1 VLDAP
6 APADDRSLHFVV
18 RMRWAVVLAF
28 AVLCAWWIP
37 GVQTLRHDDDVLA
50 FLPPDHPDVVAFRD
64 VADRFGMLEVGLVGL
79 RASDGGDLLV
89 PDRTESVRAIATSVS
104 ELPGVRLVLDYP
116 SFPDVRVNGDTLAV
130 DPLVPRGLDAAAIR
144 EHVLG
149 SRDAVGNLVSKDGTA
164 AVLLVYLLPAGE
176 GAAGR
181 SDQLDTIRST
191 VTQAWDGEVFFGGA
205 PFIQDTAARS
215 SRTDIERL
223 SPIVITVLT
232 IASALLL
239 RSLAAALANL
249 LVAGLG
255 VAMVVGAHGVFGE
268 PFSVVSSTTPVL
280 MVALGGAFGMHLI
293 AGFQRQ
299 RGSAPARAS
308 AALRELWLAVVLS
321 AATTAVSFF
330 ALVVMP
336 QVPMQRFGIAAGLG
350 VLLLLAMALLL
361 VPAILSFMPRW
372 ALQPRAA
379 TVVPMPVRPPI
390 WLLLVIGA
398 IGLALGSQLRA
409 DPDTRNLF
417 DPDSEPAQAD
427 AFFNEHFGGSQFMQ
441 IGVVADVREPVVLRA
456 IRDLADE
463 LRAVPGVVDVRTLAE
478 PVETLTEG
486 FGGRKGVPQTPGQAQ
501 RVLGNLADH
510 PAMAQLLVPDLS
522 GAIVHVKLAPMDGD
536 ALATSTATIRE
547 IVARAP
553 QGPLFV
559 APRADA
565 ATQPVQHEAVRR
577 RLERVLE
584 RELPPAELAELVEG
598 TAAEAALA
606 AEAIRVRD
614 RALLTDEVIEPAPDA
629 EAKAVDPAELL
640 RLQGPALV
648 EYLKGKLPTVVAKD
662 PEGIGY
668 VATQVETWLA
678 EARASV
684 RITATC
690 KALGLANV
698 ADEGG
703 VKTERSEADAMAELG
718 LAPEDEAA
726 VPVGPCRRFA
736 DAFSEIDD
744 EEWAVPE
751 RTPAVVREVPW
762 SIQLTGQPIIG
773 QAFAESVT
781 NSLVRST
788 GVSILALA
796 IVLVLGGHVRALV
809 PALWTLLVTAGIVR
823 LLGHP
828 IGIGTSMVT
837 CIAVGAG
844 VDFAIHLSVRAR
856 AALGPE
862 PGREAADELGGVAL
876 VTGLQ
881 LAAAFLVL
889 LASVMPPLR
898 QFGIGLAIGLLCAA
912 AGAVWFAPVLF
923 RRRRA
928 APGGVAP
935 VTRSRDS

>member
-6 APADDRSLHFVV
+6 APAADRSLHLVV
-18 RMRWAVVLAF
+18 RLRWVVVLAF
-28 AVLCAWWIP
+28 ALLAAWWIP
-37 GVQTLRHDDDVLA
+37 GVQRLRHDDDVLA
-50 FLPPDHPDVVAFRD
+50 FLPPDHPDVVSFRE

-79 RASDGGDLLV
+79 RATDGGDLLV
-89 PDRTESVRAIATSVS
+89 PERTESVRAIAKSVS

-116 SFPDVRVNGDTLAV
+116 SFPDVRVVGDTLAV
-130 DPLVPRGLDAAAIR
+130 DPLVPKGLDAPAIR
-144 EHVLG
+144 ERVLG

-164 AVLLVYLLPAGE
+164 AVLLVYLLPAGDE
-176 GAAGR
+176 SSSR
-181 SDQLDTIRST
+181 SERLDAIRDT
-191 VTQAWDGEVFFGGA
+191 VTGAWDGEVYFGGG
-205 PFIQDTAARS
+205 PFIEDNAARS

-223 SPIVITVLT
+223 SPIVIAVLT
-232 IASALLL
+232 LTSALLL

-249 LVAGLG
+249 VVTGLG

-268 PFSVVSSTTPVL
+268 PLSVVSSTTPVL

-299 RGSAPARAS
+299 SGSAPARAS
-308 AALRELWLAVVLS
+308 ASLRELWLAVVLS

-361 VPAILSFMPRW
+361 VPAMLAFMPKW
-372 ALQPRAA
+372 ALRHRPV
-379 TVVPMPVRPPI
+379 TNVPMPVRPPLG
-390 WLLLVIGA
+390 LLLVVAA
-398 IGLALGSQLRA
+398 IGLGLGLQLRA

-427 AFFNEHFGGSQFMQ
+427 AFFNDRFGGSQYLQ
-441 IGVVADVREPVVLRA
+441 IGVLADVREPVVLRA

-463 LRAVPGVVDVRTLAE
+463 IRPVPGVADVRTLVD
-478 PVETLTEG
+478 PVQTLTEG
-486 FGGRKGVPQTPGQAQ
+486 FGGRRGVPQTAGQAQ

-510 PAMAQLLVPDLS
+510 PAMAQLLVPDLT

-536 ALATSTATIRE
+536 ALAVATATIRD

-553 QGPLFV
+553 AGPLFV
-559 APRADA
+559 APRTDPE
-565 ATQPVQHEAVRR
+565 TQSVQREAVRR
-577 RLERVLE
+577 RLEGVLD
-584 RELPPAELAELVEG
+584 RELSMTELESLIAG
-598 TAAEAALA
+598 AAAESAMAD
-606 AEAIRVRD
+606 EAIRVRD
-614 RALLTDEVIEPAPDA
+614 RALTTDEVIEPAPAA
-629 EAKAVDPAELL
+629 EVETVDPAELL
-640 RLQGPALV
+640 RLRGPPLV
-648 EYLKGKLPTVVAKD
+648 EYLRSKLPTVVARD

-668 VATQVETWLA
+668 VATQVEGWLA

-690 KALGLANV
+690 KALGLAN
-698 ADEGG
+698 ADENA
-703 VKTERSEADAMAELG
+703 TADDEAAKEAARMAELG
-718 LAPEDEAA
+718 LAPEPEAPA
-726 VPVGPCRRFA
+726 APAGPCRRFA
-736 DAFSEIDD
+736 DAFSEVDD
-744 EEWAVPE
+744 EEWGVPA
-751 RTPAVVREVPW
+751 RTDATLREIPW
-762 SIQLTGQPIIG
+762 ALQLTGQPIIG
-773 QAFAESVT
+773 QAFAQSVT
-781 NSLVRST
+781 KSLWRST
-788 GVSILALA
+788 AVSIVALTL
-796 IVLVLGGHVRALV
+796 VLVVGGHLRALV
-809 PALWTLLVTAGIVR
+809 PALWTLLVTAGIVQ

-856 AALGPE
+856 ASTGPD
-862 PGREAADELGGVAL
+862 PGREAADELGGVVL

-898 QFGIGLAIGLLCAA
+898 QFGVGLAIGLLCAA
-912 AGAVWFAPVLF
+912 AGAVWFAPALF

-928 APGGVAP
+928 SAADR
-935 VTRSRDS
+935 TES